1 MQSFSAFKQVFLFSI
16 FFVFAP
22 LLSAQS
28 ESKETPKLIDSKNKW
43 GYIVS
48 SSLPKFSADYLE
60 SISKSYEILCINGL
74 ELNGKGQLR
83 YTSQFVDKVS
93 KSG

>member
-1 MQSFSAFKQVFLFSI
+1 MQSFSTFKQVFSFSVI
-16 FFVFAP
+16 LVFAP
-22 LLSAQS
+22 LLFAQA
-28 ESKETPKLIDSKNKW
+28 ESKETPKPIDPKNKW

-74 ELNGKGQLR
+74 ELNGKGRLR
-83 YTSQFVDKVS
+83 DILLGFYIPQNP
-93 KSG
+93 